1 MIDVGKIA
9 VEDGETRVE
18 NGDECNDCIEE
29 YIMKDDEYGF
39 E

>member
-1 MIDVGKIA
+1 MIDVGEIA
-9 VEDGETRVE
+9 VEIGETRFE

-29 YIMKDDEYGF
+29 YIAKNDEYGF